1 MTLKSTLSICAF
13 AAVFIYPLA
22 AWGQQTTAS
31 VGQTTT
37 SADHRT
43 TTSAVPTTSSASQ
56 LTTSALTLAVAGVS
70 TASTVLS
77 EISTSPVLATAPM
90 TTGSVTTA
98 SRPVRFNYDL
108 VRPDQDTTSQPL
120 SEVTAVSDS
129 PARDKMLA
137 DALVADDYRESH
149 WNFTFYR
156 NLAPGNTSEIDA
168 GRPFE
173 STRQSRP
180 GPFSRQPVGPLTG
193 RIIFASAGHG
203 WTNDSTSTTL
213 WYTQRPNTFGV
224 VEDFGNLDQMNFY
237 ADICFRAGATIVPLR
252 PIGFQHVERIIDN
265 ESPHATFHG
274 AWADSESTVSFGF
287 AGARVP
293 YRFSRAAA
301 EETAVARFR
310 PVLPVTDEYP
320 VYAWA
325 RAGADR
331 VLQTYRVVHAGG
343 VSEVDIDHRKVGNGW
358 IYLGTYPFRQ
368 GSSGYVEIP
377 NMVRDATAVMEQRVI
392 IADAIRFGNGMGDV
406 NRGGGISGFP
416 REEEASRYWIE
427 RSLPAGAPPLFNAF
441 EERNDQSNNV
451 GAAPRFS
458 AFMNRESEGSFFDRV
473 YMSFHSNAVG
483 GRGVMGLYNS
493 HAQLRPDHQ
502 IELAKLTADELNKEM
517 TGAGL
522 NLLRPWHVRGMRTLA
537 HINFGEIRRDYLNN
551 EMSATILEVAFHD
564 NPDDAALLRQYSV
577 RYASALSAY
586 RATVRYL
593 AEVGEQEIQTI
604 SPPHAPKLLAV
615 NGQAATGSV
624 IVKWTPA
631 ALDPLSSPTTEIRY
645 QIYTSPDGLAF
656 GTGQEVGNVTQ
667 FELPK
672 QDLRRPLYVR
682 VTAVS
687 PGGESQP
694 SNVMG
699 VTVAPEAPVL
709 IVHAAGTVEDDM
721 VLTQTAEAN
730 LGWALRPGGS
740 FTRLVPR
747 LMNNGEQV
755 RATGTGL
762 RTLGAGF
769 DTIDVS
775 ELHTITDLNRYR
787 AIAVMMGR
795 RAVAESLTTTD
806 VLTSLHDYVT
816 TGGRLLISGARL
828 AEVDNDSTESLVRW
842 GDFAEEV
849 LRISFAEQ
857 TTVTRLVKAG
867 ERDLTTVTL
876 QIGDRNLRYFEPRP
890 TEVLVPGEGGRPVLA
905 YDRHNGAAAV
915 ATLKDGSICTA
926 VLGFPLEELEGRDQ
940 QAVLAAQI
948 FVAMGLK
955 APEPPSRPGRRPRGA
970 EEDTPTTTPLT
981 QKDVPTTASAAVTTP
996 TVTTEKQSTAPVTVT
1011 TGTVV
1016 SE

>member
-13 AAVFIYPLA
+13 ALAFIIPQSVP
-22 AWGQQTTAS
+22 GQQTTAS
-31 VGQTTT
+31 IAQ
-37 SADHRT
+37 
-43 TTSAVPTTSSASQ
+43 TTSSVVQTTASAILSTSTSNQ
-56 LTTSALTLAVAGVS
+56 ITTGPFTSDTTAISTSTESSAGQSTSALPS
-70 TASTVLS
+70 AS
-77 EISTSPVLATAPM
+77 PA
-90 TTGSVTTA
+90 TTGTVTA
-98 SRPVRFNYDL
+98 RPQPVRFNYDL

-120 SEVTAVSDS
+120 SEVTAISET
-129 PARDKMLA
+129 PARDRMLA
-137 DALVADDYRESH
+137 EALIADDYRESH
-149 WNFTFYR
+149 WNFAFYR
-156 NLAPGNTSEIDA
+156 NLAPGNTTEVDA

-287 AGARVP
+287 AGARIP

-343 VSEVDIDHRKVGNGW
+343 VSEVDIDHRKIGNGW

-368 GSSGYVEIP
+368 GSSGYVEVP
-377 NMVRDATAVMEQRVI
+377 NMVRDATAVVEQRVV

-406 NRGGGISGFP
+406 NRGGGISSFP
-416 REEEASRYWIE
+416 REEEASRYWVE
-427 RSLPAGAPPLFNAF
+427 RSLPAGAAPIFNAF
-441 EERNDQSNNV
+441 EDRNDQSNNV

-458 AFMNRESEGSFFDRV
+458 AYMNRESEGSFFDRV

-517 TGAGL
+517 TDAGL

-604 SPPHAPKLLAV
+604 SPPHAPKLLSVTGKSANEAV
-615 NGQAATGSV
+615 V
-624 IVKWTPA
+624 VKWAPA

-645 QIYTSPDGLAF
+645 QVYTSSDGLAF
-656 GTGQEVGNVTQ
+656 GTGQEVGDVTE
-667 FELPK
+667 FTLSK
-672 QDLRRPLYVR
+672 QDLRKPLYVR

-694 SNVMG
+694 SNIMG

-709 IVHAAGTVEDDM
+709 IVHAAGTIEDDM

-747 LMNNGEQV
+747 LMNNGEQS
-755 RATGTGL
+755 RAVGTGL

-787 AIAVMMGR
+787 GVAVMLGR
-795 RAVAESLTTTD
+795 RPVAESLTTTD

-857 TTVTRLVKAG
+857 TTVTRLMQAG
-867 ERDLTTVTL
+867 EGNLTTVTL
-876 QIGDRNLRYFEPRP
+876 QLGDRNLRYFDPRP
-890 TEVLVPGEGGRPVLA
+890 TEVLLPGEGGRPVLA

-955 APEPPSRPGRRPRGA
+955 APEPPSRPGQRPRGA
-970 EEDTPTTTPLT
+970 EEDTPSTTTLS
-981 QKDVPTTASAAVTTP
+981 QGQDLSTTASTSITTS
-996 TVTTEKQSTAPVTVT
+996 TVDQQT
-1011 TGTVV
+1011 TGSATITTSTVV
-1016 SE
+1016 NQ